1 MTSSGSSSSAP
12 IAMPITWWPRTTS
25 TDRPVIVRASI
36 RTRSGWR
43 PAAISASASY
53 SASRMSDKLGPRC
66 RSTMTSNITG
76 PSIVGSYPRA
86 SSCSIQRGG
95 IRPAGSPSM
104 TRSTP
109 STILPAGRP
118 GVRWRARPA
127 RRSRRSAEI
136 LMAFALRGA
145 PCGYRPHPSV
155 SVRACHA
162 QQAPEPAHADH
173 RESLLVDGMQVVLQR
188 EPHRIPLDRHRLG
201 EADAVLPQVGLC
213 LPRIPGTVHPGD
225 RSEGRSPGSHPG
237 LTRGL
242 TGNLARRGRMLG
254 RE

>member
-1 MTSSGSSSSAP
+1 MTRSGSSSSAP

-53 SASRMSDKLGPRC
+53 RASRMSGNVGPRC
-66 RSTMTSNITG
+66 RSAMTSNSTG
-76 PSIVGSYPRA
+76 PSIAGSYPRA

-95 IRPAGSPSM
+95 NRPAGSPSM

-136 LMAFALRGA
+136 LIAFALRGA
-145 PCGYRPHPSV
+145 PCGYRPHRSV

-173 RESLLVDGMQVVLQR
+173 RKSFLIRRVQFVLER
-188 EPHRIPLDRHRLG
+188 EPHRVSLDRHRLR
-201 EADAVLPQVGLC
+201 EADPVLPQVGLIASSG
-213 LPRIPGTVHPGD
+213 PRV
-225 RSEGRSPGSHPG
+225 RSP
-237 LTRGL
+237 
-242 TGNLARRGRMLG
+242 RRP
-254 RE
+254 